1 MSNDKSRVISFD
13 FRDECI
19 PAKDTA
25 LTTNDQGTL
34 GGDIECSGSKSVKPA
49 DKRSCSSLLSCFL
62 VIKIY
67 SFVQST
73 VALTLLTQSSRN
85 LPLPSSSVHLQA
97 LLSDAST
104 KTLNQSL
111 FSSDLGFGTGFS
123 HDLNLQ
129 FVNAKLCYHLVYE
142 GLSLNQ
148 CSIHPCKL
156 HSKLDS
162 LFCWLSFK
170 VILKKKKKNKRRKV
184 NLKKKIDTLSSKME
198 ALSILSKT
206 IDLQDLSVQD
216 TYTKKDCSRHCK
228 AVMRKI
234 ADQVRAEA
242 EQWSQMQDMLG
253 QVRNEMEELQSC
265 RDFWQNRALESDSQ
279 IQNLYSSVE
288 GWRRKAL
295 SSEAKFKNIQAEVCG
310 LQEEIKRLRKE
321 GNKLE
326 PEKNKLP
333 TESEKRVLI
342 CRLKENRHSNNG
354 AWSKHSEGRTAKPP
368 CSRQPLREIKNGSV
382 AVTRQRNTTMS

>member
-170 VILKKKKKNKRRKV
+170 
-184 NLKKKIDTLSSKME
+184 TLN
-198 ALSILSKT
+198 
-206 IDLQDLSVQD
+206 Q
-216 TYTKKDCSRHCK
+216 
-228 AVMRKI
+228 
-234 ADQVRAEA
+234 
-242 EQWSQMQDMLG
+242 
-253 QVRNEMEELQSC
+253 
-265 RDFWQNRALESDSQ
+265 
-279 IQNLYSSVE
+279 SSVHLQALLSDALTKTLNQSLFSSDLGFGTGFSHDLNLQFVNAKLCYHLVYE
-288 GWRRKAL
+288 GL
-295 SSEAKFKNIQAEVCG
+295 SLNQCSIHPCKLHSKLDSLFCWLSFKVFFIFTSSYSLNHTLWTFG
-310 LQEEIKRLRKE
+310 LR
-321 GNKLE
+321 G
-326 PEKNKLP
+326 
-333 TESEKRVLI
+333 
-342 CRLKENRHSNNG
+342 
-354 AWSKHSEGRTAKPP
+354 
-368 CSRQPLREIKNGSV
+368 
-382 AVTRQRNTTMS
+382 